1 MMMQSD
7 GLDLSPRK
15 VEYLK
20 YLRET
25 GDCRKIGELAVH
37 FSVDPSTVS
46 KVVQELASAGLITHR
61 PYGRVMLTREGT
73 LHAEF
78 LLRRHRILALI
89 LTHYGLKGE
98 EACQEASRF
107 ESYVSR
113 GAVNKICRSLGHPT
127 KGICGSISHEP
138 GCEL

>member
-1 MMMQSD
+1 MTQSD
-7 GLDLSPRK
+7 GLDLPRRK

-20 YLRET
+20 YLKEN
-25 GDCRKIGELAVH
+25 GDSGKIGEMAAR
-37 FSVDPSTVS
+37 FAVDPSTVS
-46 KVVQELASAGLITHR
+46 KVVQDLAAMGLVTHQ
-61 PYGRVMLTREGT
+61 PYGKVLLTREGA

-78 LLRRHRILALI
+78 LLRRHRILSLI

-113 GAVNKICRSLGHPT
+113 VAVNKICRSLGHPT
-127 KGICGSISHEP
+127 RGICGSISHEP
-138 GCEL
+138 GCES

>member
-1 MMMQSD
+1 MMQSD
-7 GLDLSPRK
+7 GLDLPPRK

-20 YLRET
+20 YLREN
-25 GDCRKIGELAVH
+25 GDSGKIGEMAAR

-46 KVVQELASAGLITHR
+46 KVVQELASTGLVAHR
-61 PYGRVMLTREGT
+61 PYGRVVLTGEGA

-89 LTHYGLKGE
+89 LTHYGLEGT
-98 EACQEASRF
+98 EACREASRF

-113 GAVNKICRSLGHPT
+113 DAVNKICRSLGHPT

-138 GCEL
+138 GCE